1 MADDVFYKELKEVD
15 SPRGSIV
22 PEGATTEEVEGEPVL
37 RIPETTI
44 SIDTPI
50 IFPGFRIIIEGSK
63 LDISGETIVDA
74 AIYGR
79 TLEAI
84 NTVISAEKEIEVTET
99 LRVAHVR
106 GKTVRAERIEAKCVE
121 ADLNV
126 YGSKSVIAQSITVE
140 DGGVRTPILITD
152 RLDGEDLSVDSR
164 DWDSSITNGDVPQ
177 WLQPNS

>member
-1 MADDVFYKELKEVD
+1 MADDVFYKEIKAVE

-22 PEGATTEEVEGEPVL
+22 PEGAITEEIDGEPVL
-37 RIPETTI
+37 RIPETTTNV
-44 SIDTPI
+44 DTPI
-50 IFPGFRIIIEGSK
+50 IFPEFRIIVEGSK
-63 LDISGETIVDA
+63 LHVAGETIVDA

-79 TLEAI
+79 TLEAM
-84 NTVISAEKEIEVTET
+84 NAVVSAEKEIEVTEI
-99 LRVAHVR
+99 LQAAHVR

-126 YGSKSVIAQSITVE
+126 CGTKSVIAQSITVE

-152 RLDGEDLSVDSR
+152 QLDGEDLAVDSK

-177 WLQPNS
+177 WLHATS

>member
-79 TLEAI
+79 TLVAI
-84 NTVISAEKEIEVTET
+84 NTVISA
-99 LRVAHVR
+99 
-106 GKTVRAERIEAKCVE
+106 
-121 ADLNV
+121 
-126 YGSKSVIAQSITVE
+126 
-140 DGGVRTPILITD
+140 
-152 RLDGEDLSVDSR
+152 
-164 DWDSSITNGDVPQ
+164 
-177 WLQPNS
+177 